1 MLGLLGQFVW
11 YVLVMAGAVFA
22 VLFLPGWWWA
32 VMATA
37 LVAVIALSVA
47 SGLGSRRAKR
57 ALGWL
62 FWTDE
67 RFTR

>member
-11 YVLVMAGAVFA
+11 YVLVMAGAMIA
-22 VLFLPGWWWA
+22 VLILPAWWWA
-32 VMATA
+32 VMAA
-37 LVAVIALSVA
+37 SLLGVVALSVA
-47 SGLGSRRAKR
+47 SGLGSRRARR

-67 RFTR
+67 RLTR